1 MAIDKAV
8 DSSQLNAGLK
18 AVADAIREK
27 GGTSGALMFPGGFAD
42 AIAAIQS
49 GSGGSGLACDMG
61 EFAFETDLTT
71 NQYSTKSIPHNLGE
85 TPDFILVW
93 TDEYAGLTEALYTT
107 ETTVG
112 FIWMRGLTGTQV
124 RATSS
129 VNQRNPLFV
138 YFYISGNNYR
148 MKIGTPT
155 SSSYGIVQLPTD
167 TEFYGCTIGPNSW
180 IRAGVTY
187 NYFVS
192 KAWWN
197 IGGAVNAE

>member
-1 MAIDKAV
+1 MANEYAV
-8 DSSQLNAGLK
+8 NQADLR

-71 NQYSTKSIPHNLGE
+71 NQYATKSIPHNLGE

-107 ETTVG
+107 ETCVG
-112 FIWMRGLTGTQV
+112 FIWMRELTGMRV
-124 RATSS
+124 WATSS
-129 VNQRNPLFV
+129 VDQTNPLFI
-138 YFYISGNNYR
+138 YLYISSSTDRLRVY
-148 MKIGTPT
+148 IPT
-155 SSSYGIVQLPTD
+155 SKAYGVVQLPTD
-167 TEFYGCTIGPNSW
+167 TEFYGCTVGTNSW
-180 IRAGVTY
+180 VRAGVTY

-197 IGGAVNAE
+197 IGGAVNA